1 MLADKTKEC
10 DRTEGQSIAKRVN
23 AEQMLALY
31 VELHAASV
39 REIAAYGALLLVK
52 DTIINAQKAVIV
64 AKDTDAAAATA
75 AAMATEAAAAMA
87 AKDADHRAEVTR
99 LTEELDAFKRG
110 AM

>member
-23 AEQMLALY
+23 AEQMLAHY

-64 AKDTDAAAATA
+64 ANAAAATA